1 VTVERIGNTPRTQ
14 ALRQI
19 DDLCDRF
26 AAAWKAGAPLAI
38 EDLLARVDRES
49 QPMLLEELLT
59 LDIAYRRRNG
69 LPVGVAEY
77 QARFAEAGPVLQRLF
92 AADLPQTEVRPA
104 ESSTEFDVTSAA
116 RFVNLHFFKAGGL
129 GELYRAQDQTLSRDV
144 ALKFIRPTHRNN
156 DDHLERF
163 QIEAKVT
170 GRLDHPGVVPV
181 YGLGETCDGRR
192 FYAMR
197 FVDGCEL
204 QDEIELYHRTGCRRI
219 DLHRLVGHL
228 IAVCQTVAYAHSRGV
243 IHRDIKPANIKI
255 GKFGET
261 ILLDWGL
268 AQSIERDDAARAK
281 GWPSLVQEDL
291 KAKANSDGG
300 AGTIGFMSPEQIAD
314 PPAEPAAATDIYSLG
329 ATLYC
334 LLTNGPAIYGPN
346 NSATRERI
354 RRGDFP
360 PPSAQ
365 EQNVPPALEAICL
378 KAMAV
383 AARDRYPLALD
394 MADDLRAWLA
404 DETVSVYREPLSE
417 RAVRWVRRH
426 RAGAVSVAAVAVT
439 LIIGLFWLAAYSN
452 ERAMIE
458 QAARRRAEAAELDG
472 MRVAARL
479 AAGAVASDVN
489 LRWQILESAA
499 EDPRLVVLMTA
510 LAGKAKDS
518 PEQTALQNWLHET
531 RRRSPVEVKS
541 MTVIDATGKQL
552 ARVPLDTK
560 TLFNNYAR
568 RDYFHGQGLSA
579 DVDEATRTPHR
590 LLHRSAAFKSTADAK
605 LTVAFSVPI
614 WKSADR
620 RSDPIGIL
628 SMTVMAGNYAAL
640 LTGMN
645 TGQVAALIDL
655 RHDAVGDGEGNK
667 ALAQSGLVLHHPDL
681 WEVVLERSSRNE
693 AAVFRVDDSI
703 LRILQSGS
711 AAQLERHKLLQDVA
725 ATGKEPSPLTQN
737 IIVDYRDPLHPQSP
751 PVRAA
756 FESVIV
762 RNRGVDS
769 CDVGWVV
776 IVHERESRRA
786 E

>member
-1 VTVERIGNTPRTQ
+1 MTVERVGNTMHSQ

-19 DDLCDRF
+19 DALCDRF
-26 AAAWKAGAPLAI
+26 ATAWKAGAPLAI
-38 EDLLARVDRES
+38 EDLLAEVDAETRLA
-49 QPMLLEELLT
+49 LLEELLT
-59 LDIAYRRRNG
+59 LDVAYRRRNG
-69 LPVGVAEY
+69 LPVAVAEY
-77 QARFAEAGPVLQRLF
+77 QARFAEAEPVLQRLF
-92 AADLPQTEVRPA
+92 AANLAQTDVRPA
-104 ESSTEFDVTSAA
+104 ETAAGFDVTSAA

-129 GELYRAQDQTLSRDV
+129 GELYRAQDQTLARDV
-144 ALKFIRPTHRNN
+144 ALKFIRPTLSNN
-156 DDHLERF
+156 LDYLERF

-219 DLHRLVGHL
+219 DLYRLVGHL

-268 AQSIERDDAARAK
+268 AQSIERDDAARAR
-281 GWPSLVQEDL
+281 GWPSLVQEEL

-300 AGTIGFMSPEQIAD
+300 AGTIGFMSPEQTGD

-329 ATLYC
+329 ATLYY
-334 LLTNGPAIYGPN
+334 LLTNSPAIYGPN

-365 EQNVPPALEAICL
+365 EPNVPRALEAICL
-378 KAMAV
+378 KAMAT
-383 AARDRYPLALD
+383 AAKDRYPRALD
-394 MADDLRAWLA
+394 LADDLRAWLA
-404 DETVSVYREPLSE
+404 DESVSVYREPLSE

-426 RAGAVSVAAVAVT
+426 RAGAVSLAAVAAT
-439 LIIGLFWLAAYSN
+439 LLIGSLWLASYSN
-452 ERAMIE
+452 ERATVE
-458 QAARRRAEAAELDG
+458 QKARLRAEAAELDG

-499 EDPRLVVLMTA
+499 EDPRLAEYMAA
-510 LAGKAKDS
+510 LGSKAKDS
-518 PEQTALQNWLHET
+518 PEQAALQTWLEEA
-531 RRRSPVEVKS
+531 RKRSPVEVKS
-541 MTVIDATGKQL
+541 MTVMDATGKQL
-552 ARVPLDTK
+552 ARVPLDPK

-568 RDYFHGQGLSA
+568 RDYFHGQGLTA
-579 DVDEATRTPHR
+579 NVDEATLTPHR

-655 RHDAVGDGEGNK
+655 HPDAVGDGEGNK
-667 ALAQSGLVLHHPDL
+667 ASAQNGLVLHHPDL
-681 WEVVLERSSRNE
+681 WDVVLERASRNE
-693 AAVFRVDDSI
+693 AAVFRVDKPI
-703 LRILQSGS
+703 VEALQSGS
-711 AAQLERHKLLQDVA
+711 AAQLERHKLLQDEA
-725 ATGKEPSPLTQN
+725 AHGKTIPPPMNN
-737 IIVDYRDPLHPQSP
+737 ILGDYRDPLHPQSP

-756 FESVIV
+756 YEPVIV